1 MSQAENRRLQGP
13 QNKSVVGFAR
23 LRIVSSCFQTLFSF
37 DLFNKPTRWA
47 EERWFKDEEGTSLVV
62 WWLGHHAS
70 TAGTQVQSLVRKV
83 RSHILHRVAQKKKK
97 NEGNRDSE
105 IR

>member
-62 WWLGHHAS
+62 WWLGHHPS

-83 RSHILHRVAQKKKK
+83 RSHMRHRVAHKKKK
-97 NEGNRDSE
+97 KK
-105 IR
+105 